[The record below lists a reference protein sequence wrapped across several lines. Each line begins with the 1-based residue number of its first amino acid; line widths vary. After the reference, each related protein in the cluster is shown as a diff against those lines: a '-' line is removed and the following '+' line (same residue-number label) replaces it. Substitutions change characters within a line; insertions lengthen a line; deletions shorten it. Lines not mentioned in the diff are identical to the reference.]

1 MPPDPMPD
9 PPRPHPGRPPPEKRR
24 NLRPTLKIP
33 RQPPEER
40 SAGWSIPVAVVS
52 DASRRAGSQG
62 PALSRYQDPRR
73 SADVPSTRGGRTPRP
88 ASLKPP
94 TPAPASPPQTASFHI
109 LRPHPKDPPWIV
121 RKIECR
127 AVDTGG
133 CSINLIEKGR
143 SARIGPFSFGPSSS
157 SGVSLGYNQA
167 MIQRLGL
174 REFKAWPVLEPI
186 DMGPIT
192 GFFGANSAGKSSI
205 FQALL
210 LLKQT
215 AESPDRLQVLNFG
228 REQDYVELGS
238 FLDVA
243 SGHRKGA
250 TIEFDLSWS
259 LDKPISLAFEGGKT
273 VSGASVGLKVQVA
286 RATAGQIY
294 VQGFEYRFGE
304 ATFGLQRL
312 SAGRY
317 RLNFSPESVGLRK
330 GQGRPIE
337 YVEPIKCYGFPDAL
351 RASYMNGERLSDL
364 QLAFETMLGRLYYL
378 GPLRERPRR
387 QYAYAGT
394 TPSDVGSRGEWVV
407 DALLAARQQDRKFSR
422 GQGVPRYTFEEQIA
436 YWLKELGLIAS
447 FRVAPVAPD
456 SNLYQV
462 LVRQSEGGSEVA
474 LTDVGFGVSQVLPV
488 LTLLYY
494 VPKGSTVLLEHP
506 EIHLH
511 PRVQSGLADVIIHAS
526 KTRRVQ
532 VLIESHS
539 EHLLRRLQRRIAE
552 ETLKADDVALY
563 FVTVRE
569 GRSVCETL
577 DVDEYGNIRNW
588 PPEFFGDEFGEIAA
602 QQKAA
607 VRRIRAKAA

>member
-1 MPPDPMPD
+1 
-9 PPRPHPGRPPPEKRR
+9 
-24 NLRPTLKIP
+24 
-33 RQPPEER
+33 
-40 SAGWSIPVAVVS
+40 
-52 DASRRAGSQG
+52 
-62 PALSRYQDPRR
+62 
-73 SADVPSTRGGRTPRP
+73 
-88 ASLKPP
+88 
-94 TPAPASPPQTASFHI
+94 
-109 LRPHPKDPPWIV
+109 
-121 RKIECR
+121 
-127 AVDTGG
+127 
-133 CSINLIEKGR
+133 
-143 SARIGPFSFGPSSS
+143 
-157 SGVSLGYNQA
+157 

-243 SGHRKGA
+243 SGHRKDA

-259 LDKPISLAFEGGKT
+259 VDGSIVLRLADEK
-273 VSGASVGLKVQVA
+273 QVA
-286 RATAGQIY
+286 SNSIGLTIRIALAENGQIY
-294 VQGFEYRFGE
+294 TRCFEYRVANARFGTE
-304 ATFGLQRL
+304 RNEEGLYTIRV
-312 SAGRY
+312 
-317 RLNFSPESVGLRK
+317 SPGDVGIKRK
-330 GQGRPIE
+330 GGRPPKSA
-337 YVEPIKCYGFPDAL
+337 EPIKSYGFADSQLAAYSGGRSL
-351 RASYMNGERLSDL
+351 ADL
-364 QLAFETMLGRLYYL
+364 QLAFETMLSGTYYL

-387 QYAYAGT
+387 QYSYSGT
-394 TPSDVGSRGEWVV
+394 VPSDVGSRGERVV
-407 DALLAARQQDRKFSR
+407 DALLAARQQKRVFGR
-422 GQGVPRYTFEEQIA
+422 GEDAPSYTFEEQIA

-447 FRVAPVAPD
+447 FRVASIAPE

-474 LTDVGFGVSQVLPV
+474 LADVGFGVSQVLPV

-494 VPKGSTVLLEHP
+494 VPEGSTVLLEHP

-511 PRVQSGLADVIIHAS
+511 PRVQSDLADVIIHAS

-552 ETLKADDVALY
+552 EKLAKDDVALY

-607 VRRIRAKAA
+607 AGRRIRAKAA